1 MVSVVTMA
9 GRQNGELGWGSL
21 TETQRTVAKLV
32 SQAKTNRQI
41 ARRMNL
47 SPHTVNYHLRQIFRK
62 LDISS
67 RVELALLVPD
77 EPVGPGEDRDRAA

>member
-1 MVSVVTMA
+1 MA
-9 GRQNGELGWGSL
+9 GPQAGGFGWASL

-32 SQAKTNRQI
+32 SQAKTNGQI
-41 ARRMNL
+41 ARRMNI

-62 LDISS
+62 LRINS

-77 EPVGPGEDRDRAA
+77 EPESPRGDRDRAA